1 MVKPYFISAIL
12 VPAFYFIVGVIF
24 TFVPEIPSADLKLPH
39 EKIKIPLLFTQEIGV
54 FFIIFSI
61 LFRQIYNIS
70 KEVYLLMNN
79 TFKFVLLLAS
89 LISPYLYY
97 YTKAPQ
103 LLVIFGINICFIVL
117 LQYEKLRA
125 KNNYEKSTDTL
136 YG

>member
-1 MVKPYFISAIL
+1 MIKPFFISATL
-12 VPAFYFIVGVIF
+12 VPAFYLMVGVV
-24 TFVPEIPSADLKLPH
+24 FVFFPEIPSSDLDLPY

-61 LFRQIYNIS
+61 LIRQIYNIS

-79 TFKFVLLLAS
+79 TFKFVLLLSA

-103 LLVIFGINICFIVL
+103 LCVIFGINIFFIAL
-117 LQYEKLRA
+117 LQYEKVKA
-125 KNNYEKSTDTL
+125 KK
-136 YG
+136 

>member
-1 MVKPYFISAIL
+1 MIKPYYISATL
-12 VPAFYFIVGVIF
+12 VPAFYFMVGFVF
-24 TFVPEIPSADLKLPH
+24 VFVPEIPSADLKLPY

-61 LFRQIYNIS
+61 LIRQIYNIS

-79 TFKFVLLLAS
+79 TFKFVLLLSA

-103 LLVIFGINICFIVL
+103 LCVIFGINIFFIAL
-117 LQYEKLRA
+117 LQYEKVKA
-125 KNNYEKSTDTL
+125 KK
-136 YG
+136 

>member
-1 MVKPYFISAIL
+1 MVGL
-12 VPAFYFIVGVIF
+12 IF
-24 TFVPEIPSADLKLPH
+24 TFFPKIPSVDLQLPF
-39 EKIKIPLLFTQEIGV
+39 ENIKIPLLFTQEIGIL
-54 FFIIFSI
+54 FIIFSI
-61 LFRQIYNIS
+61 LIRQIYNIS

-79 TFKFVLLLAS
+79 TFKFVLLLAA

-125 KNNYEKSTDTL
+125 KK
-136 YG
+136 

>member
-1 MVKPYFISAIL
+1 MVKPYFISATL
-12 VPAFYFIVGVIF
+12 VPAFYFIIGVIF

-70 KEVYLLMNN
+70 IEVYLLMNN
-79 TFKFVLLLAS
+79 TFKIVLLLSA

-103 LLVIFGINICFIVL
+103 LCIIFGINIFFIAL
-117 LQYEKLRA
+117 LQYEKVQA
-125 KNNYEKSTDTL
+125 KK
-136 YG
+136 